1 MKIRFRITS
10 LILVL
15 IMLASL
21 CGCSLPGIG
30 DESGEPVSESATTTL
45 PTPEDITYAE
55 TTWNESEPVTPDT
68 TEYLGPFTEPVP
80 ETTTEP
86 LPETTAGFTLDPPY
100 LDFGGEPVRILYGS
114 DAERNEFDVD
124 ISGEIIDD
132 AVFAR
137 NIKVEELLNVKLE
150 RKGVASN
157 ASHAN
162 EYVQYAQNM
171 HAAGEPYHIYAATRR
186 AMGQMLM
193 NDLLLN
199 LSSVE
204 NLFIDLSKP
213 WYPETLNTDLS
224 IKSTCFYITG
234 DISANTLLQMNAIF
248 YNKAVAE
255 RFERPDFEDLVREGK
270 WTLDALIESAKG
282 VYIDKDASGSK
293 TGGDMYGFTQSTYL
307 DNDAFYFGSGL
318 TFFKADPTNDTYVH
332 ASFTDMASAKADA
345 LAQKLYDFF
354 NIPSSYVS
362 TPTTLGYDYT
372 APFSS
377 GLALFCHGTLSLAD
391 RNGALSNVEG
401 AYGILPIPKYDTEQ
415 ERYFTT
421 ISNKSV
427 FWGFNRL
434 LNPETESMITAVTE
448 AMAYEG
454 YTRVSEAVFESVM
467 KQRYHLGG
475 ESSEMYDLIRASV
488 RVDIGKLFAEDT
500 SALPSTFAKC
510 VTSGAGTW
518 KITVL
523 PAGFRAQ
530 VERALKSFTKSLEHV
545 YVFEEPLQ

>member
-1 MKIRFRITS
+1 MKTIFRITS

-15 IMLASL
+15 LMLASL

-30 DESGEPVSESATTTL
+30 DESGEATSERATTTL
-45 PTPEDITYAE
+45 PPEDIAVEDTTSVEGIPYE
-55 TTWNESEPVTPDT
+55 TE

-80 ETTTEP
+80 ETTHALD
-86 LPETTAGFTLDPPY
+86 LPTLDY
-100 LDFGGEPVRILYGS
+100 DGEPVRILYGS

-137 NIKVEELLNVKLE
+137 NIKVEEMLNVKLE
-150 RKGVASN
+150 WKGVASN

-171 HAAGEPYHIYAATRR
+171 HAAGEPYYIYAATRR

-213 WYPETLNTDLS
+213 WYPETLNADLS

-282 VYIDKDASGSK
+282 
-293 TGGDMYGFTQSTYL
+293 
-307 DNDAFYFGSGL
+307 
-318 TFFKADPTNDTYVH
+318 
-332 ASFTDMASAKADA
+332 
-345 LAQKLYDFF
+345 
-354 NIPSSYVS
+354 
-362 TPTTLGYDYT
+362 
-372 APFSS
+372 
-377 GLALFCHGTLSLAD
+377 
-391 RNGALSNVEG
+391 
-401 AYGILPIPKYDTEQ
+401 
-415 ERYFTT
+415 
-421 ISNKSV
+421 
-427 FWGFNRL
+427 
-434 LNPETESMITAVTE
+434 
-448 AMAYEG
+448 
-454 YTRVSEAVFESVM
+454 
-467 KQRYHLGG
+467 
-475 ESSEMYDLIRASV
+475 
-488 RVDIGKLFAEDT
+488 
-500 SALPSTFAKC
+500 
-510 VTSGAGTW
+510 
-518 KITVL
+518 
-523 PAGFRAQ
+523 
-530 VERALKSFTKSLEHV
+530 
-545 YVFEEPLQ
+545 

>member
-1 MKIRFRITS
+1 MKNKIRLIS
-10 LILVL
+10 LLLSIL
-15 IMLASL
+15 MLASL
-21 CGCSLPGIG
+21 WGCTMPGIG
-30 DESGEPVSESATTTL
+30 TDSGEGTSENAETTL
-45 PTPEDITYAE
+45 PPEDIVIDE
-55 TTWNESEPVTPDT
+55 TTWTEGVTDTPDT
-68 TEYLGPFTEPVP
+68 TEYPGPFTEPVP
-80 ETTTEP
+80 ETSTEP
-86 LPETTAGFTLDPPY
+86 ELPHETTAGTALELPY
-100 LDFGGEPVRILYGS
+100 LNFSGEPVRILYGS
-114 DAERNEFDVD
+114 DAERNEFTAEESAD
-124 ISGEIIDD
+124 IVED
-132 AVFAR
+132 FAYQR
-137 NIKVEELLNVKLE
+137 NLSVEKLLNVKLE
-150 RKGVASN
+150 WKGVASN

-162 EYVQYAQNM
+162 EYVQYAGNM
-171 HAAGEPYHIYAATRR
+171 HDAGEPYYIYAATRR

-199 LSSVE
+199 LSSAE

-224 IKSTCFYITG
+224 IKGTCFYITG

-255 RFERPDFEDLVREGK
+255 RFERPGFEDLVREGK
-270 WTLDALIESAKG
+270 WTLDALIEYSKG
-282 VYIDKDASGSK
+282 VYIDEDASGTK

-318 TFFKADPTNDTYVH
+318 TFFKADPTNDSFVQ
-332 ASFTDMASAKADA
+332 ASFTDMASAKADT

-354 NIPSSYVS
+354 NSPSSYVGS
-362 TPTTLGYDYT
+362 PITLGYDYT

-391 RNGALSNVEG
+391 RDGIAANLGTN
-401 AYGILPIPKYDTEQ
+401 YGILPIPKYDTEQ

-421 ISNKSV
+421 LSNKAV

-434 LNPETESMITAVTE
+434 LSSETESMITAVTE
-448 AMAYEG
+448 AMAYAG

-475 ESSEMYDLIRASV
+475 ESSEMYDLIRSSI
-488 RVDIGKLFAEDT
+488 RIDIGKLFAEET
-500 SALPSTFAKC
+500 SALPSTFARC
-510 VTSGAGTW
+510 VTTGAGTW
-518 KITVL
+518 KITVI

-530 VERALKSFTKSLEHV
+530 VERAQKTFTKSLEHV
-545 YVFEEPLQ
+545 YVFEEPQ